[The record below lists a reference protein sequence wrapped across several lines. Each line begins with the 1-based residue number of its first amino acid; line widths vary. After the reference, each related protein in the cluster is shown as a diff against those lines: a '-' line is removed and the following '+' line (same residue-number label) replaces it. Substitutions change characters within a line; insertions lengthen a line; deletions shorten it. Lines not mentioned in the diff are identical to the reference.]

1 MSSSENYIFTRS
13 YQRSM
18 TSASGIRENKDVIE
32 SVTYFDGLGR
42 AKQQV
47 GIKATPTKKD
57 VITHIG
63 YDAFGR
69 QALEYLPYGSSQNR
83 GQYNG
88 SALSQTHSFYNTAK
102 YDNTPNP

>member
-18 TSASGIRENKDVIE
+18 TSDSGILENKDVIE

-83 GQYNG
+83 G
-88 SALSQTHSFYNTAK
+88 
-102 YDNTPNP
+102 